1 MNRLLNIVFALF
13 FTFCSLSA
21 QDIIITN
28 DAKKIDAKILEV
40 SKSEI
45 KYKESDNLEGPTFIL
60 EVSDISSI
68 VYSNGKVVLY
78 NSNEEKN
85 KAVQISKSEVTEET
99 VNNEQETSKESEQK
113 ISNIATI
120 NTKDGQTFKGEL
132 VAINNSNVTFL
143 QNGEQKTL
151 SAEQLVNVIFANG
164 QVKIYGNK
172 AIMQSVATASK
183 KETVKEDKPT
193 STAAV
198 SIKGRIYRDNGHYM
212 YNDTYISSKE
222 VERIL
227 QRENNSNENDE
238 DEDDSYNLNAFKK
251 TKNLGLDDIF
261 TDNGLKELCRKLPID
276 EKELN
281 RENIFGINQKSLKN
295 YGKEFLPIIIQF
307 IEENNIKKEELKE
320 MKREKEE
327 NENKKKK
334 EKSEK
339 KKKEKTEKKKKEKN
353 EKKEKKKGKEKKE
366 KKEEKEEEKEEEI
379 EIPENG
385 VFIFNNDELYD
396 LAQIQEEFSES
407 KSNKEIIE
415 KKKEEE
421 IKEENEELE
430 EMEKEEESKKEE
442 IEKIDENIRLAKEI
456 AINNNK
462 KHKRGKIDS
471 DNDDDNDDSKSM
483 KKKSSWDKYNYFQRK
498 AIFGKMRKGK
508 GKRK

>member
-1 MNRLLNIVFALF
+1 MKRIVCSLF
-13 FTFCSLSA
+13 VLWIVISLSA

-227 QRENNSNENDE
+227 QRENNTAYKQWRKAKGMLIGGSVCTGIGGGLVLSGLIALAADPMITIGLECTALVPL
-238 DEDDSYNLNAFKK
+238 SIG
-251 TKNLGLDDIF
+251 LGLALGAN
-261 TDNGLKELCRKLPID
+261 T
-276 EKELN
+276 
-281 RENIFGINQKSLKN
+281 
-295 YGKEFLPIIIQF
+295 
-307 IEENNIKKEELKE
+307 
-320 MKREKEE
+320 
-327 NENKKKK
+327 
-334 EKSEK
+334 
-339 KKKEKTEKKKKEKN
+339 
-353 EKKEKKKGKEKKE
+353 
-366 KKEEKEEEKEEEI
+366 
-379 EIPENG
+379 
-385 VFIFNNDELYD
+385 
-396 LAQIQEEFSES
+396 
-407 KSNKEIIE
+407 
-415 KKKEEE
+415 
-421 IKEENEELE
+421 
-430 EMEKEEESKKEE
+430 
-442 IEKIDENIRLAKEI
+442 
-456 AINNNK
+456 
-462 KHKRGKIDS
+462 
-471 DNDDDNDDSKSM
+471 
-483 KKKSSWDKYNYFQRK
+483 KYNK
-498 AIFGKMRKGK
+498 AIDLYNSTYDQAAIQLNWRIAPKEVGVAFVF
-508 GKRK
+508 